1 LFPTSLVFLQDAFQR
16 LRSFPS
22 QEALTAIDF
31 ADLGAHAL
39 QVINYYGR
47 AIELFRETLRI
58 SSETNDDA
66 DFFQLYGDQVKEL
79 GRNAAK
85 LSNKALT
92 QKQVVIGANH
102 KALAH
107 LVDEKTLQKKKK
119 NPKGFHSKDLK
130 IDLHADLGNEYF
142 FRQIC
147 QKGKYFEG
155 VKSLPTKC
163 GYYHHFDP
171 YLKVSPFVPLLF
183 NVDFII

>member
-1 LFPTSLVFLQDAFQR
+1 

-58 SSETNDDA
+58 SSDTNDDE
-66 DFFQLYGDQVKEL
+66 DFFQLFGAQIKEL
-79 GRNAAK
+79 ARNAAI

-102 KALAH
+102 KALGH

-119 NPKGFHSKDLK
+119 SPKGFHSKDLK

-147 QKGKYFEG
+147 QKGKYFEAG
-155 VKSLPTKC
+155 KPVPTKC

-171 YLKVSPFVPLLF
+171 YLKVSLFVSLL
-183 NVDFII
+183 I